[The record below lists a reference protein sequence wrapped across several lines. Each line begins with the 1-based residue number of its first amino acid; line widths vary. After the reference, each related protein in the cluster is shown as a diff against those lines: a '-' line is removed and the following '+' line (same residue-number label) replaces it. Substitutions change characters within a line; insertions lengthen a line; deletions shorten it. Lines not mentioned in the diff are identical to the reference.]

1 MWTLCA
7 KGSHEGVLL
16 LLLSGVRAMISQ
28 RHESLMVE
36 FQAPRDAVLGSR
48 DQIPHG
54 AVTLT
59 QSLRGSHTPSPWPL
73 AVVRKES
80 TNVASYGP

>member
-1 MWTLCA
+1 
-7 KGSHEGVLL
+7 
-16 LLLSGVRAMISQ
+16 
-28 RHESLMVE
+28 MVE